1 MGSTLK
7 IKNQNGEWREV
18 LSLTGKSAFE
28 IAVEN
33 GFKGTEKE
41 WLESLEPS
49 QPDWSE
55 NDETSS
61 SYIKNRTHY
70 VYWDFDERQ
79 CVAEKKIDETIETSL
94 WTYKEEVSSFESTF
108 YPSGYEGEHICASKD
123 VTLGDMRLWEY
134 PYFKVVFNGNEY
146 GVAGETFKDANGEP
160 HLILRFNDVNTRKNV
175 LIDSSYSLFGR
186 TYVDILMFGD
196 GVQPSKPISIVII
209 PYLSPQGTKF
219 IQLDSRFIPD
229 YVSRTYVDEVT
240 ADIRGENTKTI
251 ADGSIA
257 LGINTIVG
265 RRGYYIK
272 SIDAAAKKI
281 YLAAEKEEIPV
292 FSDADNTDAD
302 FSTPGYETGDWI
314 SIING
319 SHYYYCA
326 KVQSIEHNVLTFE
339 GDLGFAAF
347 AKDTAQDGHTLYVPT
362 KPEVGAVTFGVG
374 GFAAGENCKGGG
386 RGVFIGG
393 RDNVGANYASIGGRE
408 NQGGYGTGVFG
419 TFNFVPGLGSFGGG
433 NKHEMWGRYCGFT
446 GNQNYIAPGVVESV
460 IEGLSN
466 RIETSH
472 THGGGRYSKSR
483 NGSLNTFHGESLDI
497 EGSFNDVE
505 GRGCKVRR
513 NFNFVRGDN
522 LIACGNQAV
531 LGAYNIEDPDKLLII
546 GGGTAKERKNILTID
561 REGNINGAKL
571 DSMQEELDGMHAK
584 LADMADFV
592 VLEVMEGLTEEIS
605 IAPRFSFFGTYFR
618 VLTDGVPI
626 EETYLPI
633 GGALRTAHGALWAE
647 NVQIAL
653 YDAGK
658 QETMRCRLKLAHE
671 DVNVKYGH
679 LVRE

>member
-1 MGSTLK
+1 MIEVIGCTVYVPDEERSIGHVADHRAEVRQFWVDEATLADFSFA
-7 IKNQNGEWREV
+7 
-18 LSLTGKSAFE
+18 LDL
-28 IAVEN
+28 EN
-33 GFKGTEKE
+33 GLYADSVELEKE
-41 WLESLEPS
+41 AVDGGIRLTWEIEEQSLQYAGNLRAQLRAYDDNKTVWHSDIFLFFVSDSIYAPGTIPVITPS
-49 QPDWSE
+49 E
-55 NDETSS
+55 
-61 SYIKNRTHY
+61 Y
-70 VYWDFDERQ
+70 ERIRK
-79 CVAEKKIDETIETSL
+79 A
-94 WTYKEEVSSFESTF
+94 
-108 YPSGYEGEHICASKD
+108 ICALLKK
-123 VTLGDMRLWEY
+123 TEAIEAGDGQDSLLLA
-134 PYFKVVFNGNEY
+134 GAISALADY
-146 GVAGETFKDANGEP
+146 GVAIGPGCVA
-160 HLILRFNDVNTRKNV
+160 
-175 LIDSSYSLFGR
+175 
-186 TYVDILMFGD
+186 
-196 GVQPSKPISIVII
+196 
-209 PYLSPQGTKF
+209 
-219 IQLDSRFIPD
+219 
-229 YVSRTYVDEVT
+229 
-240 ADIRGENTKTI
+240 
-251 ADGSIA
+251 
-257 LGINTIVG
+257 G

-281 YLAAEKEEIPV
+281 YLAAEKEESPV

-302 FSTPGYETGDWI
+302 FPTPGYEAGDWI

-393 RDNVGANYASIGGRE
+393 RDNVGANYASIGGRG

-419 TFNFVPGLGSFGGG
+419 TFNFIPGLGSFGGG
-433 NKHEMWGRYCGFT
+433 NKHEIWGRYCGFT

-505 GRGCKVRR
+505 GRGCKVRG

-522 LIACGNQAV
+522 LIACGNQVV

-592 VLEVMEGLTEEIS
+592 VHEVMEGLTEEIS

-633 GGALRTAHGALWAE
+633 GEALRTAHGALLAE

-671 DVNVKYGH
+671 DANVKYGH
-679 LVRE
+679 LERVV